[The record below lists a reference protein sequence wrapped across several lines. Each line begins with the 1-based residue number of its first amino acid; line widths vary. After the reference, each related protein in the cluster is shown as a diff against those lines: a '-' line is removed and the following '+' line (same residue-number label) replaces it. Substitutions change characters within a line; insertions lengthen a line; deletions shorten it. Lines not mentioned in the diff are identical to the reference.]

1 MIEWLA
7 EQVVNGTRN
16 INGQPTTYKIAITFL
31 KDVTNPELLDE
42 QIKKLNDLLIAFG
55 KSELIKEE

>member
-31 KDVTNPELLDE
+31 KDVTNPKLLDE

>member
-31 KDVTNPELLDE
+31 KDVTNP
-42 QIKKLNDLLIAFG
+42 
-55 KSELIKEE
+55 